1 MQFSAGF
8 LSSHK
13 NEQQSFFILIYC
25 ILVHTECVMRYP
37 VLPDKWV
44 DMVDDSASIT
54 SRMLT
59 IRMMMQ
65 INANQMIHKYSERM
79 VFNPGLEIG

>member
-1 MQFSAGF
+1 
-8 LSSHK
+8 
-13 NEQQSFFILIYC
+13 
-25 ILVHTECVMRYP
+25 MRYP